1 MGKQAVALRVSAD
14 AATFVGCNVLGAQ
27 DTLYDHFGRHY
38 YKECYIEGSV
48 DFIFGN
54 ALSLYEVR
62 KPKPAHTPGERF
74 TASFRL
80 SRSSTRRVR
89 RGDKRRFCAARPR
102 FTCCGTGASLSLCLS
117 VSLSGGGGGGG
128 GAGVSCARGG
138 AELRRRHGAEPDEP
152 FGGHRVLVRE
162 MQGDGVGGALPGA
175 GMGNLLEG
183 HLRLHVHG
191 RHHRPRRMVQLGRPQ
206 QRDVSRRRCSP
217 TTCVMRRSE
226 SHKMAFVM
234 IPNRTVFYGQYKCS
248 GPGASYAGR
257 VSWSRE
263 LTDEEAKPFIT
274 LSFIDGSEWI
284 KV

>member
-102 FTCCGTGASLSLCLS
+102 FTCCR
-117 VSLSGGGGGGG
+117 
-128 GAGVSCARGG
+128 VSCARGG

-162 MQGDGVGGALPGA
+162 MQGDGVGGALPGT

-206 QRDVSRRRCSP
+206 QRDVSRRRSP

-284 KV
+284 KL